1 MCLCLVSQRW
11 TEFINLILV
20 IKNVFCVIRFFF
32 EIQALIHQGVWAP
45 IPHLIREL
53 LIGQPSRSDGNPVS
67 KDAFSWRGF
76 DRERLNLKGNL
87 EDSKKKKKWIVHHIY
102 KTFFEKLSEWR
113 WRSWAGWSGKESEVK
128 KLQRKRFIDLSE
140 RSASVTFL
148 FYLIHTFYKKHLYI
162 EKTITYYIHIWYKH
176 MLLQVHIS
184 ACIIITSHQQRNLK
198 TG

>member
-1 MCLCLVSQRW
+1 MASECSKAFKTLSIYLIHSMCLCLVSQRW

-87 EDSKKKKKWIVHHIY
+87 EDSKKKKKMDCPPYLQDILW
-102 KTFFEKLSEWR
+102 KTEWMKMKVLSR
-113 WRSWAGWSGKESEVK
+113 LV
-128 KLQRKRFIDLSE
+128 RKRIWSE
-140 RSASVTFL
+140 KATE
-148 FYLIHTFYKKHLYI
+148 KKIY
-162 EKTITYYIHIWYKH
+162 W
-176 MLLQVHIS
+176 S
-184 ACIIITSHQQRNLK
+184 
-198 TG
+198 